1 MPRFHHCEIP
11 LAGVGRRRLSASK
24 FFYSGVH
31 AGARDDVRGS
41 GPSPELL
48 RHPDC
53 LPGLRFPGGRSENW
67 HCSLGNG
74 PGEVSG
80 KRRSATLSLNLAV
93 WNGVSLLHTF
103 LFLSVL
109 SYSYPRPSPPPLLL
123 LHHSLPPHTP
133 FQPSPHSRLGA
144 YGLWVGSS
152 GNSLLSLF
160 FLVAQMVKLLST
172 MQETWVQSLGR
183 EDSLEKEMATHSSI
197 LA

>member
-11 LAGVGRRRLSASK
+11 LASVGRRRLPASK

-41 GPSPELL
+41 GPSPEFL

-80 KRRSATLSLNLAV
+80 KRRSATPSLNLAV

-103 LFLSVL
+103 FFFLKRTFL
-109 SYSYPRPSPPPLLL
+109 LISPPLPATFATPS
-123 LHHSLPPHTP
+123 SLPSTP
-133 FQPSPHSRLGA
+133 YSHPILPSFSSWS
-144 YGLWVGSS
+144 LW
-152 GNSLLSLF
+152 
-160 FLVAQMVKLLST
+160 
-172 MQETWVQSLGR
+172 SLGG
-183 EDSLEKEMATHSSI
+183 L
-197 LA
+197 

>member
-1 MPRFHHCEIP
+1 MPRFHHCESP
-11 LAGVGRRRLSASK
+11 LASVGRRRLPASK

-41 GPSPELL
+41 GPSSEFL

-80 KRRSATLSLNLAV
+80 KRRSATPSLNLAV

-103 LFLSVL
+103 FFFKAYFLTHMPAPPRHIC
-109 SYSYPRPSPPPLLL
+109 YSFITPFHPILPSNPPLILVL
-123 LHHSLPPHTP
+123 ELM
-133 FQPSPHSRLGA
+133 
-144 YGLWVGSS
+144 VS
-152 GNSLLSLF
+152 GWAVAGILF
-160 FLVAQMVKLLST
+160 
-172 MQETWVQSLGR
+172 
-183 EDSLEKEMATHSSI
+183 
-197 LA
+197 